1 MVEQE
6 GGDKVTPYPTP
17 CNHTSPSQQLHRGGT
32 EEEGLLTDC
41 IDTGQ
46 KVVVT
51 VPTLTFNKLGRAAPS
66 SPVKW
71 TKTCEGGT
79 VGPTEEGVTVV
90 NHITTAW
97 ESGGGKE
104 SECIDCVT
112 KYYEEGGNMK
122 RVNFCNMVKSQLG
135 MEEFGV
141 DVNSSVTLDVQME
154 SVNISQATED
164 VTRNVIRDVIEDVTL
179 DVQLESDISNQV
191 TEGVSQ
197 DVQLENVKYED
208 VILDV
213 QKESKDVILDVI
225 SDVKCCATAVGTCSK
240 HNIQL
245 RKRKVRDKYWGMS
258 KNGARWK
265 YRWKIS
271 WHCSESGFEALPNQ
285 PGGKH

>member
-1 MVEQE
+1 M
-6 GGDKVTPYPTP
+6 G
-17 CNHTSPSQQLHRGGT
+17 
-32 EEEGLLTDC
+32 
-41 IDTGQ
+41 
-46 KVVVT
+46 
-51 VPTLTFNKLGRAAPS
+51 
-66 SPVKW
+66 
-71 TKTCEGGT
+71 
-79 VGPTEEGVTVV
+79 
-90 NHITTAW
+90 
-97 ESGGGKE
+97 
-104 SECIDCVT
+104 
-112 KYYEEGGNMK
+112 
-122 RVNFCNMVKSQLG
+122 
-135 MEEFGV
+135 EFGV

-164 VTRNVIRDVIEDVTL
+164 VTRNVIRDVIEDVIL

-240 HNIQL
+240 HNIPL

-271 WHCSESGFEALPNQ
+271 WQCSESGFEALPNQ